1 MKNVT
6 YFYNATIWMGDNVL
20 PVEGWMAIQNEKI
33 VELGKGKLPSQYLG
47 LNAVDLNHRHII
59 PGLVD
64 CHTHLSVSAWIP
76 YTLDGSGWRSKKDVL
91 QAVNQYATLQSKDA
105 WIIAFYADFFQIG
118 SLPTL
123 QELTEAAEGRPVL
136 INDFSL
142 HKSLISESTM
152 VKANLHQMAFHP
164 NDIERKRG
172 VPTGL
177 IKETAHGHALS
188 IALTEFAQ
196 QFESLNILSM
206 LEAEADRH
214 IAMGIVEAHDPCM
227 HPKLQSAAEK
237 LHERSPLRFSWSHVN
252 THEKADFVSDNVC
265 LSCGAGPKS
274 AKMFLDGA
282 DDCAICLNPA
292 DVMKM
297 SAYSIGQSLTGNLDA
312 LKTLTKARLTYRNGK
327 IETKFLRSSTK
338 DVTQRIDKLGEQATR
353 PKIHA
358 LGNKAISCA
367 CESLKNTG
375 TKDATI
381 EHLVMASDENI
392 EEVLECGAVASLQP
406 GFIQQAKEIAASNI
420 EKALH
425 VIPAKTLLKSGASVA
440 LSSDNPCGP
449 LNPLHNIRRAVS
461 RRSDDGL
468 VIDAKEALTISE
480 ALKAYSIGGHHGIH
494 CVPGDGLKPN
504 AKANF
509 VVLSGHPENAQTEV
523 MQTWIAGECF
533 YSRSRHHNPLTQFE
547 NTV

>member
-1 MKNVT
+1 MKNVS
-6 YFYNATIWMGDNVL
+6 YFHNGTIWMSDDVL
-20 PVEGWMAIQNEKI
+20 PVHGWMA
-33 VELGKGKLPSQYLG
+33 VEGNTLIDMAGGPLPEHFAG
-47 LNAVDLNHRHII
+47 LNAIDLNHRHVT

-64 CHTHLSVSAWIP
+64 CHTHLSISAWIP
-76 YTLDGSGWRSKKDVL
+76 YTLDGSNWRSKHDVL
-91 QAVNQYATLQSKDA
+91 QAINKQATIVSKDA

-118 SLPTL
+118 KLPSLL
-123 QELTEAAEGRPVL
+123 ELTEAAEGRPVL

-142 HKSLISESTM
+142 HKSLISEPAM
-152 VKANLHQMAFHP
+152 ARANLNQMAFHP

-172 VPTGL
+172 GPTGL
-177 IKETAHGHALS
+177 IKETAHGHTLS

-196 QFESLNILSM
+196 QFESLNVLSM

-214 IAMGIVEAHDPCM
+214 IALGIVEAHDPCM
-227 HPKLQSAAEK
+227 HPKLQAAAEK

-252 THEKADFVSDNVC
+252 THEQADFVSDNVC

-297 SAYSIGQSLTGNLDA
+297 SAYSIGQSLTGNVDA
-312 LKTLTKARLTYRNGK
+312 LRTLTKARLTYRNGK

-338 DVTQRIDKLGEQATR
+338 EVTQRIDKLGEQATR

-392 EEVLECGAVASLQP
+392 EEVIECGAVASLQP

-461 RRSDDGL
+461 RCSDDGL
-468 VIDAKEALTISE
+468 VIDAKEALTITE
-480 ALKAYSIGGHHGIH
+480 ALKAYTIGGYHGIH
-494 CVPGDGLKPN
+494 GVPGDGLKPN

-523 MQTWIAGECF
+523 MQTWIAGECV
-533 YSRSRHHNPLTQFE
+533 YSRSRQPIH
-547 NTV
+547 